1 MSERIVWPFA
11 LAFFDTVRIL
21 LSWCELRQGFR
32 HFRTDRIADADLLD
46 ARYPKRR
53 QALLKDWRRAEGIT
67 TRLLDA
73 AGIWQLR
80 RISRLRPQRQ
90 ERPMTDP
97 SNILLY
103 VTDPE
108 ASARLYARLLGRE
121 PVEASPTFVLFALP
135 SGLALSLW
143 ARNGV
148 VPAPTQ
154 AGGGSE
160 IGFRVD
166 TGRTR

>member
-1 MSERIVWPFA
+1 
-11 LAFFDTVRIL
+11 
-21 LSWCELRQGFR
+21 
-32 HFRTDRIADADLLD
+32 
-46 ARYPKRR
+46 
-53 QALLKDWRRAEGIT
+53 
-67 TRLLDA
+67 
-73 AGIWQLR
+73 
-80 RISRLRPQRQ
+80 
-90 ERPMTDP
+90 MTEP

-143 ARNGV
+143 ARTDI
-148 VPAPTQ
+148 VPPPTQ
-154 AGGGSE
+154 TGGGSE

-166 TGRTR
+166 TVASVDAIHADWRAKGAEILLQPTDLDFGRSFVAVDPDGHRLRVYARTEDQ

>member
-1 MSERIVWPFA
+1 
-11 LAFFDTVRIL
+11 
-21 LSWCELRQGFR
+21 
-32 HFRTDRIADADLLD
+32 
-46 ARYPKRR
+46 
-53 QALLKDWRRAEGIT
+53 
-67 TRLLDA
+67 
-73 AGIWQLR
+73 
-80 RISRLRPQRQ
+80 
-90 ERPMTDP
+90 MTEP
-97 SNILLY
+97 TNILLY
-103 VTDPE
+103 VTNPE

-143 ARNGV
+143 VRNDV

-166 TGRTR
+166 TAARVDAIHAAWQAEGAEILLQPTDLEFGRSFVAVDPDGHRLRVYARTEDQ